1 MKFCKPK
8 PRSVL
13 SLDIGIKR
21 IGLAYCDPL
30 CITTTI
36 LPALIRFENN
46 QELKIIKNHI
56 DELNLS
62 GFIVGLP
69 LDEECQMTSQA
80 IDFKNYSQLLSN
92 ELKLPFAYV
101 NEHSSTWESSN
112 RFGIKKDKSGL
123 IDSFSAKV
131 ILEQWIEE
139 GPELEELAGKDQIK
153 YCLLYTSD
161 DADE

>member
-8 PRSVL
+8 PRSIL
-13 SLDIGIKR
+13 SLDLGIKR
-21 IGLAYCDPL
+21 IGLAYCDAL
-30 CITTTI
+30 CITSNI
-36 LPALIRFENN
+36 LPAIKRFENYE
-46 QELKIIKNHI
+46 ELKIIKNHI
-56 DELNLS
+56 EKFNLT

-69 LDEECQMTSQA
+69 LDDEGNMTPQA
-80 IDFKNYSQLLSN
+80 VDCKSYGQLLSN
-92 ELKLPFAYV
+92 ELKLPFTYV

-153 YCLLYTSD
+153 Y
-161 DADE
+161 